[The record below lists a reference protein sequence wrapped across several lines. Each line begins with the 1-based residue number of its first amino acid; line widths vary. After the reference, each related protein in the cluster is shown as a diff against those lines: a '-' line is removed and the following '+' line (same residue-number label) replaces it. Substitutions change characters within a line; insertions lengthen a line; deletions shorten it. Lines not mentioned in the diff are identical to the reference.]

1 MIDAL
6 GRSSLSSFLLSSGNN
21 YPPRKSSSG
30 SSPVSNGHHLCI
42 LIFMLLCCHALDIVI
57 VAVIGINLSS
67 MNTTLF
73 CRPNIACHD
82 KQNTWQVALTIT
94 GRLW

>member
-6 GRSSLSSFLLSSGNN
+6 DRSSLSSFLLSSGNN

-42 LIFMLLCCHALDIVI
+42 LIFMLLCYHVLAVLSCLVL
-57 VAVIGINLSS
+57 AVIGINLSN
-67 MNTTLF
+67 MKL
-73 CRPNIACHD
+73 CHFILP
-82 KQNTWQVALTIT
+82 T
-94 GRLW
+94 